1 MRHFRRPTAGLHRAA
16 AFAPVFY
23 RISAFRFEV
32 LNVAL
37 TLLGLSG
44 ALTHDPSAAL
54 YIDGKLVAAAEE
66 ERFVR
71 DKHAKNRMPYES
83 AKFCLDFAGIK
94 PADVDAVAIPFA
106 PISLSEKARW
116 HYARRYWY
124 APDRALDAI
133 LLGNRRYQRYRRRI
147 EWCLQQLGFDLKRVD
162 IVPVEHHLA
171 HASSAYHCS
180 GFTEKTAILGI
191 DGKGEYATTF
201 FGYGENGRIHKI
213 KEFYDPDSLG
223 GLYGAL
229 TEFLGFEMLDGE
241 YKVMGMAPYGDPSK
255 YDFSRLAQFVDGELV
270 VNTELANVIGL
281 RRYKE
286 NGKGFYFSPRLID
299 WLGPRREGDVA
310 DEPYV
315 HYAASMQKL
324 FEDLALQMIDYYLS
338 DILRETGRLAFSGG
352 GALNV
357 KLNQRIIARDD
368 VRELFVQPASGDAGT
383 AIGAAAYVSHQRG
396 VAVEKMEHVYLGPS
410 YSNEDVIAACAR
422 HPGQPQWQ
430 RIDDVPAQIA
440 HILTEG
446 HPVAWFQG
454 RMEFGPRALGGRS
467 ILGCPSAPGVADRIN
482 EQIKFRERWR
492 PFCPSMLDTVG
503 PQMLGSEHPAPFMT
517 FTFAVNDEWK
527 SRVPEVVHE
536 DGTSRAQVLRREFNP
551 RYYDLMV
558 ELEKRTGNG
567 VVLNT
572 SLNRRGEPM
581 ICSPT
586 DALNMFFGS
595 DLQYLIM
602 EDVLV
607 VKAAQRA

>member
-1 MRHFRRPTAGLHRAA
+1 M
-16 AFAPVFY
+16 
-23 RISAFRFEV
+23 
-32 LNVAL
+32 AL
-37 TLLGLSG
+37 TVLGLSG

-71 DKHAKNRMPYES
+71 DKHAKNRMPYEA
-83 AKFCLDFAGIK
+83 AKFCLDFAGLK
-94 PADVDAVAIPFA
+94 PADVQVVAIPFA
-106 PISLSEKARW
+106 PISLTEKARW
-116 HYARRYWY
+116 HYAKRYWY
-124 APDRALDAI
+124 APDRSLDAI
-133 LLGNRRYQRYRRRI
+133 LTGNRRYFRYKKRI
-147 EWCLQQLGFDLKRVD
+147 EWCLVQLGFDLKKIE

-201 FGYGENGRIHKI
+201 FGVGENGKIRKI

-229 TEFLGFEMLDGE
+229 TEYLGFEMLDGE
-241 YKVMGMAPYGDPSK
+241 YKVMGMAPYGDPTK
-255 YDFSRLAQFVDGELV
+255 YDFSRLAKFENGELI
-270 VNTELANVIGL
+270 VNTDYANVIGF

-286 NGKGFYFSPRLID
+286 KGKGYYFSPKLID
-299 WLGPRREGDVA
+299 WLGPMRHGDIA
-310 DEPYV
+310 DDPYI

-324 FEDLALQMIDYYLS
+324 FEDLSLQMIEYYLG
-338 DILRETGRLAFSGG
+338 DILKETGKLAFSGG

-357 KLNQRIIARDD
+357 KLNQKIIARPDLK
-368 VRELFVQPASGDAGT
+368 ELFVQPASGDAGT
-383 AIGAAAYVSHQRG
+383 AIGAASYVSVQRG
-396 VAVEKMEHVYLGPS
+396 VPVEKMEHVYLGPA

-422 HPGQPQWQ
+422 HPSKPQWHK
-430 RIDDVPAQIA
+430 IDNVPQHIA
-440 HILTEG
+440 KVLTDG
-446 HPVAWFQG
+446 NPVAWFQG

-467 ILGCPSAPGVADRIN
+467 ILGCPSAAGVADRIN

-503 PQMLGSEHPAPFMT
+503 PQMLGSDHPAPFMT
-517 FTFAVNDEWK
+517 FTFEVAEEWK

-536 DGTSRAQVLRREFNP
+536 DGTSRAQVLKREFNP

-558 ELEKRTGNG
+558 ELEKLTGNG
-567 VVLNT
+567 VALNT

-595 DLQYLIM
+595 DLEYLVM
-602 EDVLV
+602 EDILV
-607 VKAAQRA
+607 VKDSVKGSKPR

>member
-1 MRHFRRPTAGLHRAA
+1 MSQT
-16 AFAPVFY
+16 
-23 RISAFRFEV
+23 I
-32 LNVAL
+32 
-37 TLLGLSG
+37 LGLSG

-71 DKHAKNRMPYES
+71 DKHAKHRMPYES
-83 AKFCLDFAGIK
+83 ARFCLDFAGIK
-94 PADVDAVAIPFA
+94 PKDVSAVAIPFA
-106 PISLSEKARW
+106 PISIFDKARW
-116 HYARRYWY
+116 HYAKRYWY
-124 APDRALDAI
+124 APDRGLDAI
-133 LLGNRRYQRYRRRI
+133 LMGNRRFYRYRKRI
-147 EWCLQQLGFDLKRVD
+147 EWCLQQLGFDLGKTE
-162 IVPVEHHLA
+162 IVPVEHHLT

-223 GLYGAL
+223 GLYGAI
-229 TEFLGFEMLDGE
+229 TEYLGFEMLDGE
-241 YKVMGMAPYGDPSK
+241 YKVMGMAPYGDPGK
-255 YDFSRLAQFVDGELV
+255 YDFSQLAKFENGELV
-270 VNTELANVIGL
+270 INTDLANVIGL

-286 NGKGFYFSPRLID
+286 NGKGYYFSPKLID
-299 WLGPRREGDVA
+299 WLGPMRHGDIA
-310 DEPYV
+310 DEPYI

-324 FEDLALQMIDYYLS
+324 FEDLALQMMDYYLG
-338 DILRETGRLAFSGG
+338 DILRETGKLAFAGG

-357 KLNQRIIARDD
+357 KLNQKIIARPE
-368 VRELFVQPASGDAGT
+368 VKELFVQPASGDSGT
-383 AIGAAAYVSHQRG
+383 AVGAAAYVSVQRG
-396 VAVEKMEHVYLGPS
+396 VPVERMEHVYLGPA

-422 HPGQPQWQ
+422 HPAQPKWQ
-430 RIDDVPAQIA
+430 KIDNVPAHIA
-440 HILTEG
+440 QVLADG
-446 HPVAWFQG
+446 NPVAWFQG

-503 PQMLGSEHPAPFMT
+503 PQMLGTDHPAPFMT
-517 FTFAVNDEWK
+517 FTFEVTEGWK
-527 SRVPEVVHE
+527 ERVPEVVHE
-536 DGTSRAQVLRREFNP
+536 DGTARAQVLKREFNP
-551 RYYDLMV
+551 RYYDLMK
-558 ELEKRTGNG
+558 ELEKLTGNG

-602 EDVLV
+602 EDILV
-607 VKAAQRA
+607 VKDVQ